1 MRKARLHC
9 CNTRTRVEFGGKNRR
24 SQVFYKKMI
33 KNNTHTPPG
42 QGTSRTADPEP
53 PAGEVTQEK

>member
-9 CNTRTRVEFGGKNRR
+9 CSTRTRVEFGGKNRS

-33 KNNTHTPPG
+33 KNNTHTPTRIGSYP
-42 QGTSRTADPEP
+42 TADPEP
-53 PAGEVTQEK
+53 PAGGVAQKK